1 LLPEGFAFSEELE
14 AEDQFYRDD
23 PHIYL
28 GRAHE
33 LAHLRAREVVGRC
46 CEAAGVGEDSWVLC
60 IGTGGGN
67 ELRHVEPYS
76 RNIVGIDISPCA
88 MREFLTKNPY
98 AGFVATADCMPF
110 TTGSFDAV
118 VCSGVLHHLAGS
130 GLYAKCIAECL
141 RVLKPGGALIT
152 AEPSQ
157 LYPVSMVM
165 RFVDMI
171 GQRIRPGWRHHVA
184 HERPLIPLSLK
195 ASLRRAGF
203 REVTIHGTSFCHNK
217 FPYALSKQVDRFL
230 TPLARKPFFRHFTY
244 WFGCVAVK

>member
-1 LLPEGFAFSEELE
+1 MLPEGFAFSEELE